1 MSKKPAD
8 SVDQQAASS
17 GVSDSSRLRH
27 DVLTPINHLL
37 GYSEMLLEE
46 LAVGE
51 QEELNEQVREIHA
64 ATKEAHFLIQQM
76 LPAGQDTTDDKLS
89 SLELLLAAPMS
100 IIRNQVAA
108 IRRDS
113 AEPLRSS
120 IEADLERIDQ
130 AAQKLMSIVSAFPA
144 ASTPSAFPLETQPYP
159 LHVEPERSAGAAG
172 ASLSLTTIPPIA
184 TSSSAGST
192 VTGSKSKKPP
202 AAVKRLPCWV
212 PPTMTLSFWTS

>member
-89 SLELLLAAPMS
+89 SNCCL
-100 IIRNQVAA
+100 
-108 IRRDS
+108 RRQC
-113 AEPLRSS
+113 P
-120 IEADLERIDQ
+120 
-130 AAQKLMSIVSAFPA
+130 
-144 ASTPSAFPLETQPYP
+144 
-159 LHVEPERSAGAAG
+159 
-172 ASLSLTTIPPIA
+172 
-184 TSSSAGST
+184 SSAT
-192 VTGSKSKKPP
+192 
-202 AAVKRLPCWV
+202 R
-212 PPTMTLSFWTS
+212 